1 MMLVTMLASC
11 TKDRIILPNPDEEQ
25 ASGAPLVIVI
35 YGPNSLGDRSYCDLI
50 YTGVERAA
58 QRYGLRTLQFSP
70 ESDEEGLA
78 YLETIISEMEMAS
91 DTVRRL
97 LITPGVGFD
106 SYIRANSHRLESNPC
121 ADLLYMETA

>member
-1 MMLVTMLASC
+1 MLMLVTMLASC

-70 ESDEEGLA
+70 ESDEEGLIA
-78 YLETIISEMEMAS
+78 AT
-91 DTVRRL
+91 
-97 LITPGVGFD
+97 GFD
-106 SYIRANSHRLESNPC
+106 EVTAKG
-121 ADLLYMETA
+121 LYAAAQAVAEATGLAQAAEGEPAAEETEEA